1 MELTYT
7 HCAGLDVHKK
17 TVVACCITPLIKG
30 EVNIVTR
37 SFSTITVGLLELSDW
52 LHSQNVQ
59 QVAMES
65 TGEYWKP
72 VYNLLESGFEVLVVN
87 AQHMK
92 NVPGRKT
99 DVQDAQWI
107 AELLGHGLLRGSFIP
122 PLPQRDLRDLTRQR
136 TNLVQERAAVV
147 NRLQKTLEWANIKL
161 ACVVTDITGVS
172 ARQILAAIA
181 NGQDNEQVLAE
192 LAKASL
198 RNKRQ
203 QLEQALTGRVREHHR
218 FLIAQHLIHLDFL
231 KEQIAIFDT
240 QITEHI
246 QAQATTQKDSQP
258 PTSSNSLTSAVKIL
272 PDNCPLSWEAAV
284 SLLDTIPGV
293 ARNTAEVLLAEIG
306 IDMTRFPSAAH
317 LARWARVCPGNNE
330 SAGKQFSGRTGHGNN
345 WLRSALI
352 QAANAASRCKNSYLA
367 VVYQRLKARRGRKRA
382 IVAVAH
388 RILTAVFYMLSSGQ
402 PYKDLGVNYLN
413 QPQKQHLL
421 KQMRSRLEQLGYKV
435 TLEAQTSV
443 APT

>member
-17 TVVACCITPLIKG
+17 TVVACCMTPGIKG
-30 EVNIVTR
+30 EVNIVSR
-37 SFSTITVGLLELSDW
+37 SFSTITAGLLELSDW
-52 LHSQNVQ
+52 LHSQSIQ
-59 QVAMES
+59 QLAMES

-99 DVQDAQWI
+99 DVLDAQWI
-107 AELLGHGLLRGSFIP
+107 AELLRHGLLRGSFIP

-147 NRLQKTLEWANIKL
+147 NRLQKILEWANIKL

-172 ARQILAAIA
+172 ARQILAAIVD
-181 NGQDNEQVLAE
+181 GQDNEKVLAE

-231 KEQIAIFDT
+231 KEQIAIFDS

-246 QAQATTQKDSQP
+246 KAQTTTKNHSKP
-258 PTSSNSLTSAVKIL
+258 PTPSDSPSSAVEIS

-293 ARNTAEVLLAEIG
+293 ARNTAELLLAEIG

-330 SAGKQFSGRTGHGNN
+330 SAGKQFSGRTGQGNS

-367 VVYQRLKARRGRKRA
+367 VVYQRLKGRRGRKRA

-388 RILTAVFYMLSSGQ
+388 RILTAVFHMLSTGQ
-402 PYKDLGVNYLN
+402 PYKDLGVNHLN

-421 KQMRSRLEQLGYKV
+421 KRMRSRLEQLGYKV

>member
-1 MELTYT
+1 
-7 HCAGLDVHKK
+7 
-17 TVVACCITPLIKG
+17 
-30 EVNIVTR
+30 
-37 SFSTITVGLLELSDW
+37 
-52 LHSQNVQ
+52 
-59 QVAMES
+59 
-65 TGEYWKP
+65 
-72 VYNLLESGFEVLVVN
+72 
-87 AQHMK
+87 MK

-99 DVQDAQWI
+99 DVLDAQWI
-107 AELLGHGLLRGSFIP
+107 AELLRHGLVRGSFIP

-172 ARQILAAIA
+172 ARQILAAIVD
-181 NGQDNEQVLAE
+181 GQDNEKVLAE

-203 QLEQALTGRVREHHR
+203 QLEQALTGRIREHHR

-246 QAQATTQKDSQP
+246 QAKTTTQNNSKSPTPSDSL
-258 PTSSNSLTSAVKIL
+258 SSALEIS

-293 ARNTAEVLLAEIG
+293 AGNTASVLLAEIG
-306 IDMTRFPSAAH
+306 IDMTRFPTAAH

-330 SAGKQFSGRTGHGNN
+330 SAGKQFSGRTGQGNS

-352 QAANAASRCKNSYLA
+352 QAANAASRCSPHL
-367 VVYQRLKARRGRKRA
+367 
-382 IVAVAH
+382 
-388 RILTAVFYMLSSGQ
+388 LSSS
-402 PYKDLGVNYLN
+402 L
-413 QPQKQHLL
+413 
-421 KQMRSRLEQLGYKV
+421 S
-435 TLEAQTSV
+435 TS
-443 APT
+443 

>member
-1 MELTYT
+1 M
-7 HCAGLDVHKK
+7 
-17 TVVACCITPLIKG
+17 
-30 EVNIVTR
+30 
-37 SFSTITVGLLELSDW
+37 
-52 LHSQNVQ
+52 
-59 QVAMES
+59 
-65 TGEYWKP
+65 
-72 VYNLLESGFEVLVVN
+72 VYE
-87 AQHMK
+87 
-92 NVPGRKT
+92 
-99 DVQDAQWI
+99 
-107 AELLGHGLLRGSFIP
+107 RGSFIP

-172 ARQILAAIA
+172 ARQILAAIVD
-181 NGQDNEQVLAE
+181 GQDNQKVLAE

-246 QAQATTQKDSQP
+246 QAQTTTQNNLKP
-258 PTSSNSLTSAVKIL
+258 PTPSDSPSSAVEISS
-272 PDNCPLSWEAAV
+272 DNCPLSWEAAV

-293 ARNTAEVLLAEIG
+293 ALNTAELLLAEIG

-330 SAGKQFSGRTGHGNN
+330 SAGKQFSGRTGQGNS

-367 VVYQRLKARRGRKRA
+367 VVYQRLKGRRGRKRA

-388 RILTAVFYMLSSGQ
+388 RILTAVFHMLSTGQ
-402 PYKDLGVNYLN
+402 PYKDLGVNHLN
-413 QPQKQHLL
+413 QPQQQHLL
-421 KQMRSRLEQLGYKV
+421 KRMRSRLEQLGYKV

>member
-1 MELTYT
+1 MEVTYT

-17 TVVACCITPLIKG
+17 TVVACCMTPGIKG
-30 EVNIVTR
+30 EVNIVSR
-37 SFSTITVGLLELSDW
+37 SFSTITAGLLELSDW
-52 LHSQNVQ
+52 LYSQSIQ

-87 AQHMK
+87 AQQMK

-99 DVQDAQWI
+99 DVLDAQWI
-107 AELLGHGLLRGSFIP
+107 AQLLRHGLLRGSFIP

-161 ACVVTDITGVS
+161 ACVVTDVTGVS
-172 ARQILAAIA
+172 ARQILAAIVD
-181 NGQDNEQVLAE
+181 GQDNEKLLAE

-231 KEQIAIFDT
+231 KEQIAIFDA

-246 QAQATTQKDSQP
+246 QAQTSTQTVSKPPRLSDSQF
-258 PTSSNSLTSAVKIL
+258 SAIEIS
-272 PDNCPLSWEAAV
+272 PQNYPLSWEAAV
-284 SLLDTIPGV
+284 TLLDTIPGV
-293 ARNTAEVLLAEIG
+293 ARTTAELLLAEIG

-330 SAGKQFSGRTGHGNN
+330 SAGKQFSGRTGQGNS

-367 VVYQRLKARRGRKRA
+367 VVYLRLKARRGRKRA

-388 RILTAVFYMLSSGQ
+388 RILTAVFHMLSTGQ
-402 PYKDLGVNYLN
+402 PYKDLGVNHLN

-421 KQMRSRLEQLGYKV
+421 KQMRSRLQQLGYKV
-435 TLEAQTSV
+435 TLEAQT
-443 APT
+443 

>member
-1 MELTYT
+1 MEVTYT

-17 TVVACCITPLIKG
+17 TVVACCMTPGIKG
-30 EVNIVTR
+30 EVNVVSR
-37 SFSTITVGLLELSDW
+37 SFSTITAGLLELSDW
-52 LHSQNVQ
+52 LHSQGIQ
-59 QVAMES
+59 QLAMES

-99 DVQDAQWI
+99 DVLDAQWI
-107 AELLGHGLLRGSFIP
+107 AQLLRHGLLRGSFIP

-172 ARQILAAIA
+172 ARQILTAIVD
-181 NGQDNEQVLAE
+181 GQDNEKVLAE

-246 QAQATTQKDSQP
+246 QAQTSTQKNSKPLTPPDSL
-258 PTSSNSLTSAVKIL
+258 SSVVEISPES
-272 PDNCPLSWEAAV
+272 CPLSWEAAV
-284 SLLDTIPGV
+284 RLLDTIPGV
-293 ARNTAEVLLAEIG
+293 ARTTAELLLAEIG
-306 IDMTRFPSAAH
+306 IDMTRFPTAAH

-330 SAGKQFSGRTGHGNN
+330 SAGKQFSGRTGQGNS

-367 VVYQRLKARRGRKRA
+367 VVYQRLKTRRGRKRA

-388 RILTAVFYMLSSGQ
+388 RILTAVFHMLSTGQ
-402 PYKDLGVNYLN
+402 PYKDLGVHHLN

-435 TLEAQTSV
+435 TLEAQTSP
-443 APT
+443 APN

>member
-7 HCAGLDVHKK
+7 YCAGLDVHKK
-17 TVVACCITPLIKG
+17 TVVACCMTPGIKG

-37 SFSTITVGLLELSDW
+37 SFSTITAGVLELSDW

-59 QVAMES
+59 QLVMES

-72 VYNLLESGFEVLVVN
+72 IYNLLESGFEVLVVN
-87 AQHMK
+87 AQQMK

-107 AELLGHGLLRGSFIP
+107 AELLRHGLLRGSFIP
-122 PLPQRDLRDLTRQR
+122 PLPQRELRDLTRQH

-172 ARQILAAIA
+172 ARQMLAVIA
-181 NGQDNEQVLAE
+181 DGQDNEQVLAE

-218 FLIAQHLIHLDFL
+218 FLIAQHLMHLDFL

-240 QITEHI
+240 RITEHI
-246 QAQATTQKDSQP
+246 QAQATTQKDSKSP
-258 PTSSNSLTSAVKIL
+258 NLCDSLTSAVKNL
-272 PDNCPLSWEAAV
+272 PQNSPLSWEAAV

-330 SAGKQFSGRTGHGNN
+330 SAGKQFSGRTGQGNS

-367 VVYQRLKARRGRKRA
+367 VVYQRLKPRRGRKRA

-388 RILTAVFYMLSSGQ
+388 RILTAVFHMLSTGQ
-402 PYKDLGVNYLN
+402 PYQDL
-413 QPQKQHLL
+413 
-421 KQMRSRLEQLGYKV
+421 
-435 TLEAQTSV
+435 
-443 APT
+443 